1 LYLSTVLTDLTND
14 KHWQKVNSVSVLKYY
29 FNLFMAYSTYYLQ
42 YAINMFADYPPE
54 VKVAVLVTVLCAVLM
69 LIMGIALFSL
79 SLKRKHWNRIHRR
92 FERKYGKKMDYMFS
106 ADAQKKMSKYEIADV
121 FDIPHERIGKEILK
135 NRREKE
141 VFVQIFYQKFITERA
156 DYTNRE
162 NITEVLYLFGIPEFL
177 EKEVSLR
184 STSKKAD
191 AMSKIRTF
199 KLPIST
205 WVINK
210 LLSSK
215 YLSVQR
221 LAMYSNIMLSS
232 DTDLDYFETDFFDKH
247 SCIKD
252 EMELAYSLQRRR
264 RAGLKLPNLARWAN
278 LQKNEHSQCMF
289 VRLMR
294 RFDELEYCGQLT
306 KLYTTQTR
314 KKKLI
319 EEISRTWGYLHY
331 TEGEDLLIDALL
343 TQPDDTKVAIM
354 HALTRF
360 ATGKGIGALLEGY
373 RNTTNPHVR
382 FEALR
387 CMYNYGKKGRAMF
400 YELEKNAKE
409 QDKKFFDFFKNPI
422 TLERIRLDKEQ
433 AYHPSVETIYN
444 G

>member
-1 LYLSTVLTDLTND
+1 MSTISL
-14 KHWQKVNSVSVLKYY
+14 LKYY
-29 FNLFMAYSTYYLQ
+29 FNLILAYSTYYLQ
-42 YAINMFADYPPE
+42 YAIGMFADYPAE
-54 VKVAVLVTVLCAVLM
+54 IKVAVTVTAFCLVM
-69 LIMGIALFSL
+69 MGIMGFGLIYL
-79 SLKRKHWNRIHRR
+79 SHKNKKQRKIQRRI
-92 FERKYGKKMDYMFS
+92 EDKYGKGMDYMLS
-106 ADAQKKMSKYEIADV
+106 AEAQKRMSEQDIASV
-121 FDIPHERIGKEILK
+121 FGIEHDAIGKEILK
-135 NRREKE
+135 NRNEKE
-141 VFVQIFYQKFITERA
+141 QFVQIFYQRFITIRSDSA
-156 DYTNRE
+156 NRE
-162 NITEVLYLFGIPEFL
+162 NITSLLYLFGIPDFL

-184 STSKKAD
+184 SMKHKVN

-199 KLPIST
+199 KLPVSQ

-215 YLSVQR
+215 YLRVQR
-221 LAMYSNIMLSS
+221 MAMYSNIMLSS
-232 DTDLDYFETDFFDKH
+232 DSDLDYFETDFFDKH
-247 SCIKD
+247 CCIKD
-252 EMELAYSLQRRR
+252 EIELAYSLQRRR

-278 LQKNEHSQCMF
+278 LQKNERSQCMF

-306 KLYTTQTR
+306 ELYKTQTR

-331 TEGEDLLIDALL
+331 TDSEELLVDALL

-360 ATGKGIGALLEGY
+360 ATGNALAALLEGFQ
-373 RNTTNPHVR
+373 NTTNPHVR

-387 CMYNYGKKGRAMF
+387 CMYNYGEDGRAMF
-400 YELEKNAKE
+400 YDLEKNAKE
-409 QDKKFFDFFKNPI
+409 ADKKFFDFFKNPI

-433 AYHPSVETIYN
+433 AYHPSVETVYN

>member
-1 LYLSTVLTDLTND
+1 
-14 KHWQKVNSVSVLKYY
+14 
-29 FNLFMAYSTYYLQ
+29 
-42 YAINMFADYPPE
+42 MFADYPAE
-54 VKVAVLVTVLCAVLM
+54 IKVAVTVTVFCLVM
-69 LIMGIALFSL
+69 MGIMGFGLIYL
-79 SLKRKHWNRIHRR
+79 SHKNKKQRKIQRRI
-92 FERKYGKKMDYMFS
+92 EDKYGKGMDYMLS
-106 ADAQKKMSKYEIADV
+106 AEAQKRMSEQDIASV
-121 FDIPHERIGKEILK
+121 FGIEHDAIGKEILK
-135 NRREKE
+135 NRNEKE
-141 VFVQIFYQKFITERA
+141 QFVQIFYQRFITIRSDSA
-156 DYTNRE
+156 NRE
-162 NITEVLYLFGIPEFL
+162 NITSLLYLFGIPDFL

-184 STSKKAD
+184 SMKHKVN

-199 KLPIST
+199 KLPVSQ

-215 YLSVQR
+215 YLRVQR
-221 LAMYSNIMLSS
+221 MAMYSNIMLSS
-232 DTDLDYFETDFFDKH
+232 DSDLDYFETDFFDKH
-247 SCIKD
+247 CCIKD
-252 EMELAYSLQRRR
+252 EIELAYSLQRRR

-278 LQKNEHSQCMF
+278 LQKNERSQCMF

-306 KLYTTQTR
+306 ELYKTQTR

-331 TEGEDLLIDALL
+331 TDSEELLVDALL

-360 ATGKGIGALLEGY
+360 ATGNALAALLEGFQ
-373 RNTTNPHVR
+373 NTTNPHVR

-387 CMYNYGKKGRAMF
+387 CMYNYGEDGRAMF
-400 YELEKNAKE
+400 YDLEKNAKE
-409 QDKKFFDFFKNPI
+409 ADKKFFDFFKNPI

-433 AYHPSVETIYN
+433 AYHPSVETVYN